1 MSEFALTNIQ
11 NDLTEQNNF
20 YSSLI
25 PKDKKEETILF
36 NAINNPDYKIS
47 DFINT
52 EILVQDVICE
62 MVQCTNKETGEVS
75 SLPRIILITPDNET
89 YQAVSIGIYNS
100 MKKVFAIKGLP
111 ETWTEPIKIKI
122 QQVTRGERKCSLL
135 CLFKSYRQY
144 L

>member
-52 EILVQDVICE
+52 EIVVQNVICE
-62 MVQCTNKETGEVS
+62 MVQCTNKETGEIS
-75 SLPRIILITPDNET
+75 SVPRIILITPNNET
-89 YQAVSIGIYNS
+89 YQAVSVGIYNS

-111 ETWTEPIKIKI
+111 ETWEEPIKIKI
-122 QQVTRGERKCSLL
+122 QQVTRGERKMLTFVL
-135 CLFKSYRQY
+135 V
-144 L
+144 

>member
-1 MSEFALTNIQ
+1 MGEFALTNIQ

-52 EILVQDVICE
+52 EIVVQDVICE

-75 SLPRIILITPDNET
+75 SVPRIILITPDNET

-111 ETWTEPIKIKI
+111 ETWAEPIKIKI
-122 QQVTRGERKCSLL
+122 QQVTRGERKMLTFVL
-135 CLFKSYRQY
+135 V
-144 L
+144 

>member
-52 EILVQDVICE
+52 EIVVQDVICE

-75 SLPRIILITPDNET
+75 SVPRIILITPDNET

-111 ETWTEPIKIKI
+111 ETWAEPIKIKI
-122 QQVTRGERKCSLL
+122 QQVTRGERKILTFVL
-135 CLFKSYRQY
+135 V
-144 L
+144 

>member
-25 PKDKKEETILF
+25 PKDKKEETVLF

-52 EILVQDVICE
+52 EIVVQDVICE

-75 SLPRIILITPDNET
+75 SVPRIILITPDNET

-111 ETWTEPIKIKI
+111 ETWAEPIKIKI
-122 QQVTRGERKCSLL
+122 QQVTRGERKMLTFVL
-135 CLFKSYRQY
+135 V
-144 L
+144 

>member
-52 EILVQDVICE
+52 EIVVQNVICE
-62 MVQCTNKETGEVS
+62 MVQCTNKETGELQSV
-75 SLPRIILITPDNET
+75 PRIILITPNNET
-89 YQAVSIGIYNS
+89 YQAVSVGIYNS

-111 ETWTEPIKIKI
+111 ETWEEPIKIKI
-122 QQVTRGERKCSLL
+122 QQVTRGERKMLTFVL
-135 CLFKSYRQY
+135 V
-144 L
+144 

>member
-36 NAINNPDYKIS
+36 NAINKPDYKIS
-47 DFINT
+47 EFINT
-52 EILVQDVICE
+52 EIVVQDVICE

-75 SLPRIILITPDNET
+75 SVPRIILITPDNET

-111 ETWTEPIKIKI
+111 ETWAEPIKIKI
-122 QQVTRGERKCSLL
+122 QQVTRGERKMLTFVL
-135 CLFKSYRQY
+135 V
-144 L
+144 

>member
-52 EILVQDVICE
+52 EIVVQDVICE
-62 MVQCTNKETGEVS
+62 MVQCTNKETGEAS
-75 SLPRIILITPDNET
+75 SVPRIILITPDNET

-122 QQVTRGERKCSLL
+122 QQVTRGERKMLTFVL
-135 CLFKSYRQY
+135 V
-144 L
+144 

>member
-52 EILVQDVICE
+52 EIVVQNVICE
-62 MVQCTNKETGEVS
+62 MVQCINKETGELQS
-75 SLPRIILITPDNET
+75 IPRIILITPNNET
-89 YQAVSIGIYNS
+89 YQAVSVGIYNS

-111 ETWTEPIKIKI
+111 ETWEEPIKIKI
-122 QQVTRGERKCSLL
+122 QQVTRGERKMLTFTL
-135 CLFKSYRQY
+135 V
-144 L
+144 

>member
-52 EILVQDVICE
+52 EIVVQNVICE
-62 MVQCTNKETGEVS
+62 MVQCTNKETGELQSV
-75 SLPRIILITPDNET
+75 PRIILITPNNET
-89 YQAVSIGIYNS
+89 YQAVSVGIYNS

-111 ETWTEPIKIKI
+111 ETWEEPIKIKI
-122 QQVTRGERKCSLL
+122 QQVTRGERKMLTFTL
-135 CLFKSYRQY
+135 V
-144 L
+144 

>member
-1 MSEFALTNIQ
+1 MSEFGLTNIQ

-52 EILVQDVICE
+52 EIMVQNVICE
-62 MVQCTNKETGEVS
+62 MVQCTNKETGELQSV
-75 SLPRIILITPDNET
+75 PRIVLITPNNET
-89 YQAVSIGIYNS
+89 YQAVSVGIYNS

-111 ETWTEPIKIKI
+111 ETWEEPIKIKI
-122 QQVTRGERKCSLL
+122 QQVTRGERKMLTFTL
-135 CLFKSYRQY
+135 V
-144 L
+144 

>member
-1 MSEFALTNIQ
+1 MSEFGLTNIQ

-52 EILVQDVICE
+52 EIVVQDVICE
-62 MVQCTNKETGEVS
+62 IVQCTNKETGEVS
-75 SLPRIILITPDNET
+75 FVPRSIFITPDNET

-100 MKKVFAIKGLP
+100 IKKVFAIKGLP
-111 ETWTEPIKIKI
+111 ETWEEPIKIKI
-122 QQVTRGERKCSLL
+122 QQVTSGERKILTFAL
-135 CLFKSYRQY
+135 V
-144 L
+144 

>member
-52 EILVQDVICE
+52 EIVVQNVICE
-62 MVQCTNKETGEVS
+62 MVQCTNKESGELQSV
-75 SLPRIILITPDNET
+75 PRIILITPNNET
-89 YQAVSIGIYNS
+89 YQAVSVGIYNS

-111 ETWTEPIKIKI
+111 ETWEEPIKIKI
-122 QQVTRGERKCSLL
+122 QQVTRGERKMLTFTL
-135 CLFKSYRQY
+135 V
-144 L
+144 

>member
-52 EILVQDVICE
+52 EIVVQDVICE

-75 SLPRIILITPDNET
+75 SVPRIILITPDNET

-111 ETWTEPIKIKI
+111 ETWAEPIKIKI
-122 QQVTRGERKCSLL
+122 QQVTRGERKMLTFVL
-135 CLFKSYRQY
+135 V
-144 L
+144 

>member
-1 MSEFALTNIQ
+1 MSEFGLTNIQ

-52 EILVQDVICE
+52 EIVVQNVICE
-62 MVQCTNKETGEVS
+62 MVQCTNKETGELQSV
-75 SLPRIILITPDNET
+75 PRIILITPNNET
-89 YQAVSIGIYNS
+89 YQAVSVGIYNS

-111 ETWTEPIKIKI
+111 ETWAEPIKIKI
-122 QQVTRGERKCSLL
+122 QQVTRGERKMLTFVL
-135 CLFKSYRQY
+135 V
-144 L
+144 

>member
-1 MSEFALTNIQ
+1 MSEFGLTNIQ

-52 EILVQDVICE
+52 EIMVQNVICE
-62 MVQCTNKETGEVS
+62 MVQCTNKETGELQSV
-75 SLPRIILITPDNET
+75 PRIILITPNNET
-89 YQAVSIGIYNS
+89 YQAVSVGIYNS

-111 ETWTEPIKIKI
+111 ETWEEPIKIKI
-122 QQVTRGERKCSLL
+122 QQVTRGERKMLTFTL
-135 CLFKSYRQY
+135 V
-144 L
+144 